1 MMEQQKDYPPEIKP
15 LEGKYANYFRV
26 GHTED
31 VFVFD
36 YYQIFPENDDDESN
50 IRLFNNPK
58 FRIIISPSDSRQL
71 LKQLRTAIEKYEADK
86 KKSKKLRAKTHNNS
100 DN

>member
-1 MMEQQKDYPPEIKP
+1 MEQKKNSQPELKP
-15 LEGKYANYFRV
+15 LEGKYVNHFRV

-36 YYQIFPENDDDESN
+36 YYQIFPENDDDEKN
-50 IRLFNNPK
+50 LRLFNNPK
-58 FRIIISPSDSRQL
+58 LRVILSPPDARQL
-71 LKQLRTAIEKYEADK
+71 LKQLKSAIEKYEADK
-86 KKSKKLRAKTHNNS
+86 KESKKLKEKAPNNS